1 MRRVA
6 AALLSLML
14 APLPAR
20 AEMAVPPGFTAQI
33 YVTGQ
38 GFMPDGGRDA
48 HGIPSSTTLAVD
60 SGGVLFVAR
69 SGRRYMGGEIDDLW
83 PIYRIPVGGA
93 RLTPE
98 TEARF
103 FHGPPLWSPQIAAVA
118 PSGGLFVTTYDRD
131 RKIGALYR
139 MVDGRAELFAGGTP
153 EHGAPLLRQPEG
165 VAFDAAG
172 NLYVADREQGVVIK
186 LDSAGRVLD
195 PRFLALTRPRALVMD
210 DRARLWIG
218 GDEENT
224 APWQRSPGVLW
235 RAGPEPGLVPV
246 VRGPL
251 AAGLAVGPG
260 GRIFM
265 ADRQGA
271 RITTIAAD
279 GTASE
284 FARFTEGDAPRA
296 LAFVPDTPATRRAR
310 LAGDLLVITISRGR
324 WPVNDIIRV
333 SGPFGECPSCASDVR
348 SRIGSDSGRYFSPR

>member
-1 MRRVA
+1 MSRRAEAAGLVG
-6 AALLSLML
+6 AALLALTL
-14 APLPAR
+14 
-20 AEMAVPPGFTAQI
+20 MAVSVGADMIVPPAFTAHV

-38 GFMPDGGRDA
+38 GFMPDGGRDV
-48 HGIPSSTTLAVD
+48 HGIPSSTTLGVD
-60 SGGVLFVAR
+60 GGGILYVAR

-103 FHGPPLWSPQIAAVA
+103 FHGPPLWSPQVAAVG
-118 PSGGLFVTTYDRD
+118 PSGAIFVTTYDRD

-139 MVDGRAELFAGGTP
+139 MMDGRAELFAGGTP

-172 NLYVADREQGVVIK
+172 NVYVADREQGVIIK
-186 LDSAGRVLD
+186 LDPAGQVLE
-195 PRFLALTRPRALVMD
+195 PRLLELTRPRALVVD
-210 DRARLWIG
+210 DRSRLWIG
-218 GDEENT
+218 GDEANT
-224 APWQRSPGVLW
+224 APWQRAPGVLW
-235 RAGPEPGLVPV
+235 RAGPEPGPVPV

-271 RITTIAAD
+271 RIMTIAAD
-279 GTASE
+279 GTTSE

-310 LAGDLLVITISRGR
+310 IARDLLVITISRGR

-333 SGPFGECPSCASDVR
+333 SGPFSDL
-348 SRIGSDSGRYFSPR
+348 GPEGR

>member
-1 MRRVA
+1 MIRSLAVATALLAMLVSVPA
-6 AALLSLML
+6 AA
-14 APLPAR
+14 
-20 AEMAVPPGFTAQI
+20 EMVLPPGFTAHV
-33 YVTGQ
+33 YVTGH
-38 GFMPDGGRDA
+38 GFMPDAGRDVR
-48 HGIPSSTTLAVD
+48 GIPSSTTLAVD
-60 SGGVLFVAR
+60 GAGVLYVAR

-103 FHGPPLWSPQIAAVA
+103 FHGPPLWSPQVAAVD
-118 PSGGLFVTTYDRD
+118 PSGALFVTTYDRD

-139 MVDGRAELFAGGTP
+139 VLDGRAELFAGGTP

-165 VAFDAAG
+165 VAIDGAG
-172 NLYVADREQGVVIK
+172 NVYVADRERGVIIK
-186 LDSAGRVLD
+186 LDASGHVLD
-195 PRFLALTRPRALVMD
+195 AGFRTLTRPRALIID

-246 VRGPL
+246 LRGPL
-251 AAGLAVGPG
+251 AAGLGVGPG

-271 RITTIAAD
+271 KIITLTAD
-279 GTASE
+279 GTVSD
-284 FARFTEGDAPRA
+284 FARFTDGDAPRA

-310 LAGDLLVITISRGR
+310 IAGDLLVITISRGR
-324 WPVNDIIRV
+324 WPVNDVIRI
-333 SGPFGECPSCASDVR
+333 SGPFGDIRPD
-348 SRIGSDSGRYFSPR
+348 GRWSSSTTK

>member
-1 MRRVA
+1 MSRVVVA
-6 AALLSLML
+6 VLALML
-14 APLPAR
+14 VPVPAR
-20 AEMAVPPGFTAQI
+20 AEMVVAPGFTAQV
-33 YVTGQ
+33 YVTGN
-38 GFMPDGGRDA
+38 GFMPDSGRDTQ
-48 HGIPSSTTLAVD
+48 GIPSSTTLAVD
-60 SGGVLFVAR
+60 GGGVLYVAR

-98 TEARF
+98 TEAHF
-103 FHGPPLWSPQIAAVA
+103 FHGPPLWSPQVAAVA
-118 PSGGLFVTTYDRD
+118 SSGSVFVTTYDRD

-153 EHGAPLLRQPEG
+153 PHGAPLLRQPEG

-172 NLYVADREQGVVIK
+172 NVYVADREQGVIIK
-186 LDSAGRVLD
+186 LDPAGRVLD

-210 DRARLWIG
+210 ERARLWIG

-224 APWQRSPGVLW
+224 APWQRAPGVLW

-246 VRGPL
+246 VHGPL
-251 AAGLAVGPG
+251 AAGLGIGPD

-271 RITTIAAD
+271 RITAIAAD

-284 FARFTEGDAPRA
+284 FARFTDGDAPRA
-296 LAFVPDTPATRRAR
+296 LAFVPDTPATRRAG
-310 LAGDLLVITISRGR
+310 LAGDLFVITITRGR
-324 WPVNDIIRV
+324 WPVNDIVRV
-333 SGPFGECPSCASDVR
+333 SGPFGDFRPN
-348 SRIGSDSGRYFSPR
+348 PR